1 MKNSILIPEQ
11 GLESAWQSPS
21 NIALIKYWGKH
32 GHQLPRN
39 ASLSIT
45 LNNSIT
51 RTRVKISPSND
62 EVEGLKLNFKF
73 GGESNPA
80 FAAKTEAF
88 LNSLAV
94 QFPFLSNCFIEIET
108 DNSFPHS
115 AGIASSASAM
125 SALALC
131 LCDIDNQ
138 LSQRKEN
145 WSAFLL
151 RASNIARLGS
161 GSAARSVFGGFSVWG
176 KHPDIKGSS
185 DEYAVPLP
193 LLPHAI
199 FNKIRNS
206 IFIVDAT
213 AKKVSSS
220 VGHNLMNGHPF
231 AEARFEQAK
240 KNLSG
245 MFNVLISGD
254 WSEFT
259 RITENEAMS
268 LHAMMMSSSPGYM
281 LMHPNT
287 LVIIDKM
294 KQFREQSGVKV
305 CFTLDAGPN
314 VHLLYPESEAETIKP
329 LLSEIQEI
337 CINKAFIDDKI
348 GNGPENLNYSNDEE

>member
-1 MKNSILIPEQ
+1 MKSNVTIPGK
-11 GLESAWQSPS
+11 GLKSGWQSPS

-45 LNNSIT
+45 LNNAIT
-51 RTRVKISPSND
+51 RTRVKISPAID
-62 EVEGLKLNFKF
+62 EVAGLKLDFKF
-73 GGESNPA
+73 GGERNPA

-88 LNSLAV
+88 LNSLV
-94 QFPFLSNCFIEIET
+94 DQFPFLSNCLLEIET

-131 LCDIDNQ
+131 LCDIDNK
-138 LSQRKEN
+138 LTQRKED

-161 GSAARSVFGGFSVWG
+161 GSASRSVYGGYSVWG
-176 KHPDIKGSS
+176 KHPDVIGSS

-193 LLPHAI
+193 FKPHEI
-199 FNKIRNS
+199 FKEIRNS

-240 KNLSG
+240 NNLSAILK
-245 MFNVLISGD
+245 VLESGN
-254 WSEFT
+254 WNEFT

-268 LHAMMMSSSPGYM
+268 LHAMMMSSNPGYM

>member
-1 MKNSILIPEQ
+1 MKSNVTIPGK
-11 GLESAWQSPS
+11 GLKSGWQSPS

-32 GHQLPRN
+32 GNQLPRN

-45 LNNSIT
+45 LKNAIT
-51 RTRVKISPSND
+51 RTLVIIKPGFESA
-62 EVEGLKLNFKF
+62 EGLKLDFKF
-73 GGESNPA
+73 NGEKKPA
-80 FAAKTEAF
+80 FAAKTEVF
-88 LNSLAV
+88 LNSLV
-94 QFPFLSNCFIEIET
+94 DQFPFLSNCLIEIET
-108 DNSFPHS
+108 ANSFPHS

-138 LSQRKEN
+138 LKQRNEER
-145 WSAFLL
+145 SAFLL

-161 GSAARSVFGGFSVWG
+161 GSAARSVYGGFSVWG
-176 KHPDIKGSS
+176 KHPDVYGSS

-193 LLPHAI
+193 FEPHEI
-199 FNKIRNS
+199 FNNIRNS
-206 IFIVDAT
+206 IFIVDDT
-213 AKKVSSS
+213 VKKVSSS

-231 AEARFEQAK
+231 AKARFEQAK
-240 KNLSG
+240 NNLSG
-245 MFNVLISGD
+245 MMKVLEDGN
-254 WSEFT
+254 WNEFT

-268 LHAMMMSSSPGYM
+268 LHAMMMSSNPGYM

-329 LLSEIQEI
+329 LLSDIQEI
-337 CINKAFIDDKI
+337 CINKAFIDDQI
-348 GNGPENLNYSNDEE
+348 GNGPENLNYSDDEE

>member
-1 MKNSILIPEQ
+1 MKSNIIIPVK
-11 GLESAWQSPS
+11 GLKSGWQSPS

-32 GHQLPRN
+32 GNQLPRN

-45 LNNSIT
+45 LNNAIT
-51 RTRVKISPSND
+51 RTLVRISPPH
-62 EVEGLKLNFKF
+62 EGAEGLELDFKF
-73 GGESNPA
+73 NREKKPA

-88 LNSLAV
+88 LKSLNL
-94 QFPFLSNCFIEIET
+94 QFPFLANCFIEIET
-108 DNSFPHS
+108 ENSFPHS

-131 LCDIDNQ
+131 LCDIDNK
-138 LSQRKEN
+138 LAQRKED

-161 GSAARSVFGGFSVWG
+161 GSASRSVYGGYSVWG
-176 KHPDIKGSS
+176 KHPDVYGSS

-193 LLPHAI
+193 FKPHEI
-199 FNKIRNS
+199 FAKIRNS
-206 IFIVDAT
+206 IFIVDAS

-240 KNLSG
+240 NNLSA
-245 MFNVLISGD
+245 MLKVLESGN
-254 WSEFT
+254 WNEFT

-268 LHAMMMSSSPGYM
+268 LHAMMMSSDPGYM
-281 LMHPNT
+281 LMHPDT

-314 VHLLYPESEAETIKP
+314 VHLLYPESEAEIIKP
-329 LLSEIQEI
+329 LLSDIQEI

-348 GNGPENLNYSNDEE
+348 GNGPANLNYSDDEE